1 MERRLTPVQSLLS
14 SVARSLRP
22 PPALSYSEWAAQNV
36 RLPAGQSAVT
46 GRWRPWKFQR
56 IMLDLIGDPLI
67 ERVTIPKAARLGYTR
82 SLVAAIAA
90 DAANDPCPI
99 ILLSPAD
106 DDARG
111 MMTDEVDPTFEDS
124 PTLRGLMRTGR
135 FDGKNTLTQRAL
147 VGGGS
152 LKSLAARSPRNL
164 RRHTARKVYCDEV
177 DGYEITVEGD
187 PIELVEKRTQSY
199 ADRKIVIGST
209 PTLMETSIVW
219 KRWLASDQGVFEIQC
234 PQCEDFFELEWQ
246 HINWPKGQ
254 PEEAHAVCP
263 HCGGVIEERY
273 KAVAVENGRRRVLRP
288 EVKGHAG
295 LRLSALTSLQ
305 PKATWAI
312 LAAEYEEARRK
323 GPSAMQVFYNTVLG
337 RPWSSALEHIDQNVL
352 MARREP
358 FGLAFDPAAS
368 AWRAEIPPEVL
379 YITAGVD
386 VQIDRLEVTL
396 LGWSRTQRFILG
408 HEVVTGSTTL
418 ETTWNDLDA
427 LLSTRWRHPLGNE
440 IGIEAVAID
449 SGDGNRTQFVYDFC
463 QPRQAR
469 RIMAIKGRPGA
480 HAVIEASKN
489 RRHRRKG
496 VNLHLIAVDQ
506 VKTDILTSLSIEPI
520 AANGEAAPGAI
531 RFANVLEAEWFE
543 QLTSERRVVEYRA
556 GKVSVQFKR
565 FENRSAEALDATVY
579 AIAIRNIC
587 RFDFDRREV
596 ELTRTAD
603 TKKAGSF
610 KSALQRLQGL

>member
-1 MERRLTPVQSLLS
+1 MQVHALLNS
-14 SVARSLRP
+14 AARALRP
-22 PPALSYSEWAAQNV
+22 PPTLSYSEWAAQNV
-36 RLPAGQSAVT
+36 RLPAGQSAIT

-124 PTLRGLMRTGR
+124 PALHGLMKTGR

-164 RRHTARKVYCDEV
+164 RRHTARKLYCDEV
-177 DGYEITVEGD
+177 DGYEITAEGD
-187 PIELVEKRTQSY
+187 PIELGEKRTQSY

-219 KRWLASDQGVFEIQC
+219 KRWQSSDQGVFEVQC
-234 PQCEDFFELEWQ
+234 PACEEFFELEWE
-246 HINWPKGQ
+246 HIQWPKDE
-254 PEEAHAVCP
+254 PEAAYAVCP
-263 HCGGVIEERY
+263 CCGGVIEERY
-273 KAVAVENGRRRVLRP
+273 KAVAVENGRRRALRP

-295 LRLSALTSLQ
+295 FRLSALVSLQ
-305 PKATWAI
+305 PKATWGI

-323 GPSAMQVFYNTVLG
+323 GPSALQVFYNTVLG
-337 RPWSSALEHIDQNVL
+337 RPWSSALEHVDQSVL

-358 FGLAFDPAAS
+358 FGLSFDPGAS
-368 AWRAEIPPEVL
+368 RWRADIPAAVL
-379 YITAGVD
+379 YITVGVD
-386 VQIDRLEVTL
+386 VQIDRLEITL
-396 LGWSRTQRFILG
+396 FGWSRTQRFILG
-408 HEVVTGSTTL
+408 HEIIHGATTL
-418 ETTWNDLDA
+418 ESTWNELDA
-427 LLSTRWRHPLGNE
+427 LLMTRWVHPLGNE
-440 IGIEAVAID
+440 IGIEAAAID

-463 QPRQAR
+463 QPRQHR
-469 RIMAIKGRPGA
+469 RVMAIKGRGGA
-480 HAVIEASKN
+480 YPVIEASKN
-489 RRHRRKG
+489 KKHRRKG
-496 VNLHLIAVDQ
+496 VNLHLVAVDQ
-506 VKTDILTSLSIEPI
+506 VKTEILTSLATEPI
-520 AANGEAAPGAI
+520 APNGEEAPGAI
-531 RFANVLEAEWFE
+531 RFSDGLEAEWFE
-543 QLTSERRVVEYRA
+543 QLTSERRVVEYRN
-556 GKVSVQFKR
+556 GKVTVKFKR

-587 RFDFDRREV
+587 RFDFDRREE
-596 ELTRTAD
+596 ELT
-603 TKKAGSF
+603 AGSQPRV
-610 KSALQRLQGL
+610 KPSVSSAVKRLHGM

>member
-1 MERRLTPVQSLLS
+1 MSQIQALLS
-14 SVARSLRP
+14 SAARALRP

-36 RLPAGQSAVT
+36 RLPAGQSAIT

-56 IMLDLIGDPLI
+56 IMLDLIGDPLV

-124 PTLRGLMRTGR
+124 PALHGLMKTGR

-164 RRHTARKVYCDEV
+164 RRHTARKLYCDEV
-177 DGYEITVEGD
+177 DGYEITAEGD
-187 PIELVEKRTQSY
+187 PIELGEKRTQSY

-219 KRWLASDQGVFEIQC
+219 KRWMSSDQGIFEVQC
-234 PQCEDFFELEWQ
+234 PACEDFFELEWE
-246 HINWPKGQ
+246 HIHWDRGE
-254 PEEAHAVCP
+254 PETAHAICP

-273 KAVAVENGRRRVLRP
+273 KAVAVENGRRRALKP

-295 LRLSALTSLQ
+295 FRLSALVSLQ

-323 GPSAMQVFYNTVLG
+323 GPSALQVFYNTVLG
-337 RPWSSALEHIDQNVL
+337 RPWSSALEHIDQHVL

-358 FGLAFDPAAS
+358 FGLSFDPEAS
-368 AWRAEIPPEVL
+368 RWRSDIPAEVL
-379 YITAGVD
+379 YITVGVD

-396 LGWSRTQRFILG
+396 FGWSRQQRFILG
-408 HEVVTGSTTL
+408 HEIIYGSTTL
-418 ETTWNDLDA
+418 ETTWNELDA
-427 LLSTRWRHPLGNE
+427 MLMTRWVHPLGNE
-440 IGIEAVAID
+440 IGVEATAVD

-463 QPRQAR
+463 QPRQHR
-469 RIMAIKGRPGA
+469 RVMAIKGMSGARP
-480 HAVIEASKN
+480 VIEASKN
-489 RRHRRKG
+489 KKHRRKG
-496 VNLHLIAVDQ
+496 VNLHIVGVDQ
-506 VKTDILTSLSIEPI
+506 VKTDILTALGTEPT
-520 AANGEAAPGAI
+520 APNGEKVPGTI
-531 RFANVLEAEWFE
+531 RFSDGLETEWFE
-543 QLTSERRVVEYRA
+543 QLTSERRVVKYRN
-556 GKVSVQFKR
+556 GKVKVEFDRIK
-565 FENRSAEALDATVY
+565 NRAAEALDATVY

-587 RFDFDRREV
+587 RFDFDKREA
-596 ELTRTAD
+596 ELTKGGEPKRG
-603 TKKAGSF
+603 AGF
-610 KSALQRLQGL
+610 KSALQRLQGM